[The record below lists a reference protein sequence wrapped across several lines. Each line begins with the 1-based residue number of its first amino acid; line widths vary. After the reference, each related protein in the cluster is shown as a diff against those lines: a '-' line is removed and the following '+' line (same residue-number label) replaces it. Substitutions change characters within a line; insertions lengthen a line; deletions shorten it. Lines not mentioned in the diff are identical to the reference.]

1 MWYTTSSP
9 VKTPMNI
16 SISPIEPPASL
27 ANLVYDSLKELI
39 LTSQFDPSQRLDER
53 TLATQ
58 LGISRT
64 PLREAIHRLVAE
76 GFLRVE
82 PRRGVF
88 VNEKSKGEIVEI
100 LYVRAALESMGARLA
115 TRHVT
120 DGDVA
125 GLRSIFES
133 FSQNNVEPQA
143 DKFAVANVNFHEQV
157 LELSGC
163 SKLVELASHIRDHM
177 RMVRILTMR
186 AGGRAQ
192 NALMEHFQIIEALE
206 NRDPDLSA
214 SRMREHILGLA
225 HHVEKTVGQF
235 PWDK

>member
-1 MWYTTSSP
+1 MA
-9 VKTPMNI
+9 I
-16 SISPIEPPASL
+16 SIPPIAQPASL
-27 ANLVYDSLKELI
+27 AGLVYGSLKELI
-39 LTSQFDPSQRLDER
+39 VTLQIDPSQRLDER
-53 TLATQ
+53 SLATQ

-64 PLREAIHRLVAE
+64 PLREAIQRLVVE

-88 VNEKSKGEIVEI
+88 VNEKSKKEIVEI

-115 TRHVT
+115 TKHVT
-120 DGDVA
+120 ETDVVV
-125 GLRSIFES
+125 LRSIFAP
-133 FSQNNVEPQA
+133 FSPDTVEQQT
-143 DKFAVANVNFHEQV
+143 DGFSMANVNFHEQV

-163 SKLVELASHIRDHM
+163 SKLVEMASHIRDHM

-186 AGGRAQ
+186 AGGRAR
-192 NALMEHFQIIEALE
+192 NALIEHLEIIEALE

-214 SRMREHILGLA
+214 SRMREHILGLTR
-225 HHVEKTVGQF
+225 HVEETVGQF

>member
-1 MWYTTSSP
+1 MD
-9 VKTPMNI
+9 I
-16 SISPIEPPASL
+16 SIPPIAQPASL
-27 ANLVYDSLKELI
+27 ADLVYNSLKELV
-39 LTSQFDPSQRLDER
+39 LTSQIDPSQRLDER

-64 PLREAIHRLVAE
+64 PLREAIQRLVIE

-88 VNEKSKGEIVEI
+88 VNEKSKKEIVEI
-100 LYVRAALESMGARLA
+100 LHVRAALESMGARLA
-115 TRHVT
+115 TRNVT
-120 DGDVA
+120 ETDVV
-125 GLRSIFES
+125 GLRSIFAP
-133 FSQNNVEPQA
+133 FSPDTVEQRT
-143 DKFAVANVNFHEQV
+143 DEFSMANVNFHEQV

-192 NALMEHFQIIEALE
+192 NALKEHLDIIVALE

-225 HHVEKTVGQF
+225 RHVENTVGQF
-235 PWDK
+235 PLDK

>member
-1 MWYTTSSP
+1 MVS
-9 VKTPMNI
+9 MNI

-27 ANLVYDSLKELI
+27 ANLVYNSLKELI
-39 LTSQFDPSQRLDER
+39 LTSQFNPSQRLDER

-88 VNEKSKGEIVEI
+88 INEKSKQEIVEI

-115 TRHVT
+115 TRHMT
-120 DGDVA
+120 EGDVA
-125 GLRSIFES
+125 GLRTIFAS
-133 FSQNNVEPQA
+133 FAPDTVEQQT
-143 DKFAVANVNFHEQV
+143 DEFSVANVTFHEQV

-163 SKLVELASHIRDHM
+163 SKLIELASHIRDHM

-192 NALMEHFQIIEALE
+192 NALMEHLQIIEALE

-225 HHVEKTVGQF
+225 LHVEKTVGQF

>member
-1 MWYTTSSP
+1 
-9 VKTPMNI
+9 MNI

-53 TLATQ
+53 TLAAQ

-88 VNEKSKGEIVEI
+88 VNEKSKNEIVEI

-125 GLRSIFES
+125 GLRSIFDV
-133 FSQNNVEPQA
+133 FLP
-143 DKFAVANVNFHEQV
+143 K
-157 LELSGC
+157 
-163 SKLVELASHIRDHM
+163 
-177 RMVRILTMR
+177 
-186 AGGRAQ
+186 
-192 NALMEHFQIIEALE
+192 
-206 NRDPDLSA
+206 
-214 SRMREHILGLA
+214 
-225 HHVEKTVGQF
+225 
-235 PWDK
+235 

>member
-1 MWYTTSSP
+1 MD
-9 VKTPMNI
+9 I
-16 SISPIEPPASL
+16 SIPPIAQPASL
-27 ANLVYDSLKELI
+27 ADLVYNSLKELV
-39 LTSQFDPSQRLDER
+39 LTSQIDPSQRLDER

-64 PLREAIHRLVAE
+64 PLREAIQRLVIE

-88 VNEKSKGEIVEI
+88 VNEKSKKEIVEI

-120 DGDVA
+120 ETDVV
-125 GLRSIFES
+125 GLRSIFSPFTPDEVERQTDE
-133 FSQNNVEPQA
+133 FSM
-143 DKFAVANVNFHEQV
+143 ANVNFHEQV

-163 SKLVELASHIRDHM
+163 SKLIELASHIQDHM

-192 NALMEHFQIIEALE
+192 NALIEHFQIIEALE

-225 HHVEKTVGQF
+225 RHVEKAVGRF

>member
-1 MWYTTSSP
+1 MD
-9 VKTPMNI
+9 I
-16 SISPIEPPASL
+16 SIPPIAQPASL
-27 ANLVYDSLKELI
+27 ADLVYNSLKELI
-39 LTSQFDPSQRLDER
+39 LTSQIDPSQRLDER
-53 TLATQ
+53 TLASQ

-64 PLREAIHRLVAE
+64 PLREAIQRLVVE

-88 VNEKSKGEIVEI
+88 VNEKSKKEIVEI

-120 DGDVA
+120 GTDVV
-125 GLRSIFES
+125 GLKSIFLPFAPDTVEQQTDE
-133 FSQNNVEPQA
+133 FSM
-143 DKFAVANVNFHEQV
+143 ANVNFHEQV

-163 SKLVELASHIRDHM
+163 SKLMEMASHIRDHM

-192 NALMEHFQIIEALE
+192 NALMEHLQIIEALE

>member
-1 MWYTTSSP
+1 VEITIP
-9 VKTPMNI
+9 
-16 SISPIEPPASL
+16 PITQPASL
-27 ANLVYDSLKELI
+27 AELVYESLKESI
-39 LTSQFDPSQRLDER
+39 LTSGIDPTQRLDER
-53 TLATQ
+53 TLAKQ

-88 VNEKSKGEIVEI
+88 VNEKSKKEIVEI

-115 TRHVT
+115 ARHVT
-120 DGDVA
+120 DTDLV
-125 GLRSIFES
+125 GLKSIFAPFAS
-133 FSQNNVEPQA
+133 DKVEQQT
-143 DKFAVANVNFHEQV
+143 DKFSVANVTFHEQV

-163 SKLVELASHIRDHM
+163 TKLVELASHIRDHI

-192 NALMEHFQIIEALE
+192 NALTEHFQIIEALE

-225 HHVEKTVGQF
+225 GHVEKTVGQF
-235 PWDK
+235 PWDR